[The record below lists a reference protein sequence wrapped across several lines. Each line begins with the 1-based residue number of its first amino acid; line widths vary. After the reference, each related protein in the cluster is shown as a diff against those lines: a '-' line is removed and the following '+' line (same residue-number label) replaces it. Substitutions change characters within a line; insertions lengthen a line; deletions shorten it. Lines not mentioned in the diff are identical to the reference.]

1 MSFALEYMHWL
12 KKTIGRFLQWLCP
25 CSDANARLFQGLA
38 IGPNTYYAQR
48 NLDGIA
54 PQLITIGSDC
64 VLAPTAM
71 ILTHDAASFIHTG
84 KYRFAPVKI
93 GDRCFLG
100 YNSVIMPGVIIGNDV
115 IVGAGAIV
123 TRFVPDG
130 AVVGGVPA
138 RIIGRTAEV
147 MQKWRDQLVEAPY
160 PFGSMPTPD
169 DLLELQRRAVAAH
182 TKAQP

>member
-1 MSFALEYMHWL
+1 MIGRGSMRWL
-12 KKTIGRFLQWLCP
+12 KQTIRRFWQWLRP
-25 CSDANARLFQGLA
+25 APGADAELYQGLA
-38 IGPNTYYAQR
+38 IGANTYYTRR

-93 GDRCFLG
+93 GKRCFLG
-100 YNSVIMPGVIIGNDV
+100 YNSVVMPGVTIGDDV

-123 TRFVPDG
+123 THSIPDG

-138 RIIGRTAEV
+138 SIIGQTAQV
-147 MQKWRDQLVEAPY
+147 MQKWRKQLVDAPY
-160 PFGSMPTPD
+160 PFGSSPTPGQ
-169 DLLELQRRAVAAH
+169 LLEFQRRALAAQ
-182 TKAQP
+182 TRAQA